1 MGELEGRVA
10 IVTGAGRGIGAAVAE
25 GLAAEGAGVLVSDLG
40 AAVDGTGADRG
51 PAQQVVE
58 RIVAAGGTALADTT
72 DVTDFGACEA
82 LIRTAVEEFG
92 RLDVLVN
99 VAGILRDR
107 MIFKMTE
114 EEWDAVIDVHLKGT
128 FNTTRHAAAYWRENR
143 GGQYRLINFTS
154 GSGLWGAPGQP
165 NYAAAKLGIVG
176 LTLSCANAL
185 HGYGVT
191 SNCIA
196 PVASTRMTATVR
208 RPEAKS
214 TYTPENRRMAPENVV
229 PGGAVSGQH
238 ALRLAE
244 PPRDRRGQ
252 WAHLAAHGLCGFT
265 RDRLVHRP
273 LGRHGR
279 GLRGDRKHLQGCV
292 GVPQPSSTARAA
304 DRSAPACRRV
314 RSTSGA
320 RSTRFPSP
328 PSAGSSWERWRSS
341 RLPTD

>member
-185 HGYGVT
+185 RGYGVT

-229 PGGAVSGQH
+229 PAVQYLASTRSDWLNRRVIGAGNGRISLHTDYAVS
-238 ALRLAE
+238 RE
-244 PPRDRRGQ
+244 I
-252 WAHLAAHGLCGFT
+252 
-265 RDRLVHRP
+265 V
-273 LGRHGR
+273 
-279 GLRGDRKHLQGCV
+279 
-292 GVPQPSSTARAA
+292 SSTGLWDDTAGVFQEIENTFKGALEYPNPF
-304 DRSAPACRRV
+304 DRPR
-314 RSTSGA
+314 G
-320 RSTRFPSP
+320 
-328 PSAGSSWERWRSS
+328 
-341 RLPTD
+341 